1 MIMLK
6 TYTYYW
12 KDSFYNSENNESIEN
27 DMVIYDDDNKVEINI
42 IH

>member
-12 KDSFYNSENNESIEN
+12 EDSFYNSKNNESIEN